1 MKDEPEKRVEY
12 KNEMSVFMHKRKKQ
26 TNKKKQ
32 HLLCSVGYK
41 SHTAYLGLS
50 SEKGN

>member
-12 KNEMSVFMHKRKKQ
+12 KNEMGVFRHNKQ
-26 TNKKKQ
+26 TNKIIMQ
-32 HLLCSVGYK
+32 DLLCSVGYK
-41 SHTAYLGLS
+41 SRTTYPGFS